1 MLFAKNYTTLRRK
14 MVRNQIEAR
23 GIHNPRVLAVM
34 RKVERHLFVK
44 PQYLNVAYQDGAL
57 PIDCDQTISQPYIVA
72 LMTDLLELTA
82 ASKVLEIGT
91 GCGYQ
96 TAVLAELAREVYSVE
111 IIPGLVKSAKA
122 RLEALDYRNIHLK
135 KGDGYYGWRE
145 HAPYDAVL
153 VAAAPPNVP
162 ERLIQQLKPGGRM
175 VIPVGG
181 SEQNLL
187 LIRKGRQTDE
197 NSGLSLETT
206 EIIPVRFVPMI
217 GGLNYSGRGLL

>member
-1 MLFAKNYTTLRRK
+1 MLFAKNYATLRRK

-23 GIHNPRVLAVM
+23 GIHNPQVLAVM

-72 LMTDLLELTA
+72 LMTDLLELTST
-82 ASKVLEIGT
+82 SKVLEIGT

-96 TAVLAELAREVYSVE
+96 TAVLAELARDVYSVE
-111 IIPGLVKSAKA
+111 IIPRLVKSATV
-122 RLEALDYRNIHLK
+122 RLEALNYRNIHLK
-135 KGDGYYGWRE
+135 NGDGYYGWRE

-153 VAAAPPNVP
+153 VAAAPTDVP

-175 VIPVGG
+175 VIPVGV

-187 LIRKGRQTDE
+187 LIQKGLQTGE
-197 NSGLSLETT
+197 NSVQSLETT
-206 EIIPVRFVPMI
+206 EIIPVRFVPMTD
-217 GGLNYSGRGLL
+217 GLN

>member
-44 PQYLNVAYQDGAL
+44 PEYLNVAYQDGAL

-122 RLEALDYRNIHLK
+122 RLEALDYRRNVHLK
-135 KGDGYYGWRE
+135 KGDGYYGWQE

-197 NSGLSLETT
+197 DSELSLETT

-217 GGLNYSGRGLL
+217 GGLN

>member
-1 MLFAKNYTTLRRK
+1 MLFVKDYTTLRRK
-14 MVRNQIEAR
+14 MVQNQIEAR
-23 GIHNPRVLAVM
+23 GIHNPQVLAVM

-72 LMTDLLELTA
+72 LMTDLLELTST
-82 ASKVLEIGT
+82 SKVLEIGT

-111 IIPGLVKSAKA
+111 IIPGLVKSAKS

-135 KGDGYYGWRE
+135 KGDGYYGWQE

-153 VAAAPPNVP
+153 VAAAPTDVP
-162 ERLIQQLKPGGRM
+162 ERLIQQLKPGGKM

-181 SEQNLL
+181 SEQSLL
-187 LIRKGRQTDE
+187 LIQKGCQTDE
-197 NSGLSLETT
+197 NSGQSLETT
-206 EIIPVRFVPMI
+206 EIIPVRFVPMT
-217 GGLNYSGRGLL
+217 GRLN

>member
-72 LMTDLLELTA
+72 LMTDLLELTVT
-82 ASKVLEIGT
+82 SKVLEIGT

-96 TAVLAELAREVYSVE
+96 TAVLAELAKEVYSVE
-111 IIPGLVKSAKA
+111 IIPGLIKSAKA

-135 KGDGYYGWRE
+135 KGDGYYGWQE

-217 GGLNYSGRGLL
+217 GGLN

>member
-1 MLFAKNYTTLRRK
+1 MLFAKNYMTLRRK
-14 MVRNQIEAR
+14 MVQNQIEAR
-23 GIHNPRVLAVM
+23 GIHNPQVLAIM

-72 LMTDLLELTA
+72 LMTDLLELTPT
-82 ASKVLEIGT
+82 SKVLEIGT

-96 TAVLAELAREVYSVE
+96 TAILAELARDVYSVE
-111 IIPGLVKSAKA
+111 IISGLVKSAKA
-122 RLEALDYRNIHLK
+122 RLETLNYRNIHLK

-153 VAAAPPNVP
+153 VAAAPTDVP
-162 ERLIQQLKPGGRM
+162 ERLIEQLRPGGRM

-187 LIRKGRQTDE
+187 LIRKGLQTDE
-197 NSGLSLETT
+197 NSIQSLETT
-206 EIIPVRFVPMI
+206 EIIRVRFVPMTS
-217 GGLNYSGRGLL
+217 GLN

>member
-44 PQYLNVAYQDGAL
+44 PEYLNVAYQDGAL

-122 RLEALDYRNIHLK
+122 RLEALDYRNVHLK
-135 KGDGYYGWRE
+135 KGDGYYGWQE

-197 NSGLSLETT
+197 DSELSLETT

-217 GGLNYSGRGLL
+217 GGLN

>member
-72 LMTDLLELTA
+72 LMTDLLELTV

-122 RLEALDYRNIHLK
+122 RLEALDYRNVHLK
-135 KGDGYYGWRE
+135 KGDGYYGWQE

-162 ERLIQQLKPGGRM
+162 KRLIQQLKPGGRM

-187 LIRKGRQTDE
+187 LIQKGRQTDE

-217 GGLNYSGRGLL
+217 DGLN

>member
-1 MLFAKNYTTLRRK
+1 

-23 GIHNPRVLAVM
+23 GIHNPQVLAVM

-72 LMTDLLELTA
+72 LMTDLLELTPT
-82 ASKVLEIGT
+82 SNVLEIGT

-96 TAVLAELAREVYSVE
+96 AAVLAELARDVYSVE

-122 RLEALDYRNIHLK
+122 RLEALNYRNIHLK
-135 KGDGYYGWRE
+135 MGDGYYGWEE

-153 VAAAPPNVP
+153 VAAAPTDVP
-162 ERLIQQLKPGGRM
+162 ERLVQQLKPGGRL

-187 LIRKGRQTDE
+187 LIRKGLQTDE
-197 NSGLSLETT
+197 NSIQAIETI
-206 EIIPVRFVPMI
+206 EIIPVRFVPMT
-217 GGLNYSGRGLL
+217 GGLN

>member
-23 GIHNPRVLAVM
+23 GIHSPRVLAVM

-135 KGDGYYGWRE
+135 EGDGYYGWRE

-197 NSGLSLETT
+197 DSGLSLETT

-217 GGLNYSGRGLL
+217 GGLN

>member
-1 MLFAKNYTTLRRK
+1 MLFARNYKTLRRK

-23 GIHNPRVLAVM
+23 GIHNPQVLAVM

-72 LMTDLLELTA
+72 LMTDLLELTPT
-82 ASKVLEIGT
+82 SRVLEIGT

-96 TAVLAELAREVYSVE
+96 AAVLAELARDVYSVE

-122 RLEALDYRNIHLK
+122 RLEALNYRNIHLK
-135 KGDGYYGWRE
+135 MGDGYYGWEE

-153 VAAAPPNVP
+153 VAAAPTDVP
-162 ERLIQQLKPGGRM
+162 ERLIQQLKPGGRL

-187 LIRKGRQTDE
+187 LIRKGLQADA
-197 NSGLSLETT
+197 NSIQSLEAT
-206 EIIPVRFVPMI
+206 EIIPVRFVPMT
-217 GGLNYSGRGLL
+217 GGLN

>member
-1 MLFAKNYTTLRRK
+1 MLFARNYKTLRRK
-14 MVRNQIEAR
+14 MVQNQIAAR
-23 GIHNPRVLAVM
+23 GIHNPQVLAVM

-72 LMTDLLELTA
+72 LMTDLLELTPT
-82 ASKVLEIGT
+82 SRVLEIGT

-96 TAVLAELAREVYSVE
+96 AAVLAELARDVYSVE

-122 RLEALDYRNIHLK
+122 RLEALNYRNIHLK
-135 KGDGYYGWRE
+135 MGDGYYGWEE

-153 VAAAPPNVP
+153 VAAAPTDVP
-162 ERLIQQLKPGGRM
+162 ERLVQQLKPGGRL

-187 LIRKGRQTDE
+187 LIRKGLQTDE
-197 NSGLSLETT
+197 NSIQSLETT
-206 EIIPVRFVPMI
+206 EIIPVRFVPMT
-217 GGLNYSGRGLL
+217 GGLN

>member
-72 LMTDLLELTA
+72 LMTDLLELTVT
-82 ASKVLEIGT
+82 SKVLEIGT

-96 TAVLAELAREVYSVE
+96 TAVLAELAREVYSIE

-122 RLEALDYRNIHLK
+122 RLEALDYRNVHLK
-135 KGDGYYGWRE
+135 KGDGYYGWQE

-187 LIRKGRQTDE
+187 LIRKGLQTDE

-217 GGLNYSGRGLL
+217 GGLN

>member
-1 MLFAKNYTTLRRK
+1 

-23 GIHNPRVLAVM
+23 GIHNPQVLAVM

-57 PIDCDQTISQPYIVA
+57 PIDSDQTISQPYIVA
-72 LMTDLLELTA
+72 LMTDLLKLTST
-82 ASKVLEIGT
+82 SKVLEIGT

-96 TAVLAELAREVYSVE
+96 TAVLAELARDVYSVE
-111 IIPGLVKSAKA
+111 IIPGLVESATTRLKA
-122 RLEALDYRNIHLK
+122 LNYRNIHLK
-135 KGDGYYGWRE
+135 NGDGYYGWRE

-153 VAAAPPNVP
+153 VAAAPTDVP

-187 LIRKGRQTDE
+187 LIQKGLQTGE
-197 NSGLSLETT
+197 NSVQSLETT
-206 EIIPVRFVPMI
+206 EIISVRFVPMTD
-217 GGLNYSGRGLL
+217 GLN

>member
-1 MLFAKNYTTLRRK
+1 MTLRRK
-14 MVRNQIEAR
+14 MVQNQIEAR
-23 GIHNPRVLAVM
+23 GIHNPQVLAIM

-72 LMTDLLELTA
+72 LMTDLLELTPT
-82 ASKVLEIGT
+82 SKVLEIGT

-96 TAVLAELAREVYSVE
+96 TAILAELARDVYSVE
-111 IIPGLVKSAKA
+111 IISGLVKSAKA
-122 RLEALDYRNIHLK
+122 RLETLNYRNIHLK

-153 VAAAPPNVP
+153 VAAAPTDVP
-162 ERLIQQLKPGGRM
+162 ERLIQQLRPGGRM

-187 LIRKGRQTDE
+187 LIQKGLQTDE
-197 NSGLSLETT
+197 NSIQSLETT
-206 EIIPVRFVPMI
+206 EIIRVRFVPMTS
-217 GGLNYSGRGLL
+217 GLN